1 MSRIRSRSNPVGAA
15 LLLAALTACAPKP
28 APSLPSALKYPDFL
42 YPAVPAALASAPG
55 ADAVDRGWRQLQND
69 NLREAEQEFS
79 AAARRNASLYPA
91 QAGRAYVALA
101 RRDYQQ
107 AAGLFDVALE
117 AAPTY
122 VPAMVGRGQALLGLM
137 REDEALV
144 AFEAALKLDPSL
156 GDLRRR
162 IDVLRF
168 RDVQQEIEAGRA
180 AAAAGRLPEAKSAF
194 ERALAASPD
203 SAFLHREL
211 GGVERRQGNVAEAL
225 IHFRNAAR
233 LDPLDAVSLVQ
244 TGELLEQQMDFA
256 GAEAAYRAA
265 SAIEPSADL
274 AGRIAAVAARARDAR
289 LPAEYQAIP
298 EAARVT
304 RGDLAALIGVR
315 LDDVVKAM
323 PGREEVLTDIRGH
336 WASAWITQVARAGI
350 LDAFEN
356 HTFQPRTP
364 LRRVDLAVAISRL
377 LTSLAATRPDLSA
390 RLATRPA
397 IADVGTGHLNY
408 PEVAAAVASGVLPL
422 APGDRFEVTRG
433 VTGAEAVDAVARVR
447 ALASR

>member
-1 MSRIRSRSNPVGAA
+1 
-15 LLLAALTACAPKP
+15 
-28 APSLPSALKYPDFL
+28 LKYPDFL

-289 LPAEYQAIP
+289 LPAEYQAIS